1 MPGIISAPLPRELD
15 KLSEELVEYQL
26 MQNEDISQEVWKE
39 AAITDD
45 HEGTVY
51 RRMDIIWHHIS
62 SMKAA
67 DGSLRFPQLSCVAKL
82 VLVILHS
89 NAQEKRMFSMVR
101 KNKTAFRP
109 SLDPKELFPVF

>member
-1 MPGIISAPLPRELD
+1 MQLSKVLVNFSGSSSFQSTRELD

-26 MQNEDISQEVWKE
+26 MQDEDIPQEVWKE

-51 RRMDIIWHHIS
+51 HRFRMDIIWHHIS

-82 VLVILHS
+82 VLVIPHS
-89 NAQEKRMFSMVR
+89 NAQEERVLHG
-101 KNKTAFRP
+101 T
-109 SLDPKELFPVF
+109 